1 MSQEHRPP
9 SPAPDEPDDPGP
21 AATGAPDT
29 DTPENDP
36 AAVGRSRRRGSRS
49 IWRELPILIVAAL
62 IVALLIKSFVVQAF
76 YIPSG
81 SMENTLQ
88 VGDKILVNKLVYDF
102 RSIKRGD
109 IIVFN
114 GVGSWNSAPPKSRP
128 ATNFVARA
136 YDATLRPLFHAIAGL
151 FGTPVGQT
159 DYIKRVIGVPGDH
172 VACCNA
178 HGQLTVNGVALHER
192 SYIFPGDVPSQ
203 ERFSITVPPSRLW
216 VMGDH
221 RDDSDDSR
229 LRQSRPGRG
238 TIPESKVTGRAF
250 VIIWPVSRWRFLPI
264 PASFGQPSLALGGG
278 LAVAVPLTWL
288 QLRARRRLRGRVSA
302 GQPRGN

>member
-1 MSQEHRPP
+1 MSQEHSPP
-9 SPAPDEPDDPGP
+9 SPAPGEPEPDDPSGRPGP
-21 AATGAPDT
+21 AAAGTQKADPPEDDT
-29 DTPENDP
+29 
-36 AAVGRSRRRGSRS
+36 AAGGGRKRTRS

-81 SMENTLQ
+81 SMEDTLQ

-102 RSIKRGD
+102 RSIKPGD

-114 GVGSWNSAPPKSRP
+114 GVGSWNSGPPKSRA
-128 ATNFVARA
+128 ATNPVARA
-136 YDATLRPLFHAIAGL
+136 YDATLRPLLHAIAGL

-159 DYIKRVIGVPGDH
+159 DYIKRVIGVPGDR
-172 VACCNA
+172 VVCCNA
-178 HGQLTVNGVALHER
+178 RGQVTVNGVALHER

-203 ERFSITVPPSRLW
+203 ERFSITVPPGRLW

-264 PASFGQPSLALGGG
+264 PATFGQPGLTLAGG
-278 LAVAVPLTWL
+278 LAFAVPLTWL
-288 QLRARRRLRGRVSA
+288 QRRARRRLRARRGR
-302 GQPRGN
+302 